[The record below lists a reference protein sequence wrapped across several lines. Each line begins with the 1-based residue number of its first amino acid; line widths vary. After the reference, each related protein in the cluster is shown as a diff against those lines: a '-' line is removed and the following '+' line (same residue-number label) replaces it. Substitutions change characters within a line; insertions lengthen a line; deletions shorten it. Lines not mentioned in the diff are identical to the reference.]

1 MQDKK
6 ILDLQIKCGNIRK
19 NHTRIT
25 QKEISEHLHI
35 SMNTI
40 GNFEK
45 GKHKSTDLLLFYIK
59 IFMNS
64 DSFAVNKAGNDL
76 LNNLMVLIPDF
87 KENNFMED

>member
-1 MQDKK
+1 M
-6 ILDLQIKCGNIRK
+6 IENFIDLQLKCAYIRK
-19 NHTRIT
+19 TYTRIT

-45 GKHKSTDLLLFYIK
+45 GKHKNTDLLLFYIK
-59 IFMNS
+59 IFTNS

-76 LNNLMVLIPDF
+76 LNNLMLLIPDF

>member
-6 ILDLQIKCGNIRK
+6 ILDLQVKCGNIRK

-25 QKEISEHLHI
+25 QKEISEHLYI

-45 GKHKSTDLLLFYIK
+45 GKHKNTDLLLFYIK
-59 IFMNS
+59 IFTNS
-64 DSFAVNKAGNDL
+64 DSFVVNKAGNDL
-76 LNNLMVLIPDF
+76 LNNLMLLIPDF
-87 KENNFMED
+87 ESNKIMED

>member
-1 MQDKK
+1 M
-6 ILDLQIKCGNIRK
+6 IENFIDLQLKCAYIRK
-19 NHTRIT
+19 TYTRIT

-45 GKHKSTDLLLFYIK
+45 GKHKNTDLLLFYIK
-59 IFMNS
+59 IFTNS
-64 DSFAVNKAGNDL
+64 DSFAVSKAGNDL
-76 LNNLMVLIPDF
+76 LNNLMLLIPDF

>member
-6 ILDLQIKCGNIRK
+6 ILELQIKCGNIRK

-45 GKHKSTDLLLFYIK
+45 GKHKNTDLLLFYIK
-59 IFMNS
+59 IFLNKNS
-64 DSFAVNKAGNDL
+64 FEMYNVGNDL
-76 LNNLMVLIPDF
+76 LNTLMNSIPDF
-87 KENNFMED
+87 KEKDFMED

>member
-45 GKHKSTDLLLFYIK
+45 GKHKNTDLLLFYIK
-59 IFMNS
+59 IFTNS

-76 LNNLMVLIPDF
+76 LNNLMVLIPEF
-87 KENNFMED
+87 KTNKIMED